1 MNLQWLDN
9 IYLLMKL
16 TYGQGYTYIISKG
29 DQNGRGAGYFGLS
42 KIPLV

>member
-16 TYGQGYTYIISKG
+16 TYGQGYVISKG
-29 DQNGRGAGYFGLS
+29 DQNGRGAGYFGPS